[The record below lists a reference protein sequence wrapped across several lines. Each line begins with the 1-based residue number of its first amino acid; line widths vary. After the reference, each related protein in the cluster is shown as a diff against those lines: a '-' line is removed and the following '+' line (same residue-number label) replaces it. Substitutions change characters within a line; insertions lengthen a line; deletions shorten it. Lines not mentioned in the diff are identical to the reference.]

1 MCYVTHPRLTKTV
14 LLYHVLAWLRRYD
27 IKRDFQPN
35 IAKPKQIGAEN
46 QDIHQRHH
54 TNRLWRPHYRQIH
67 AHAALKSELF
77 TAVCVKTSLNS
88 WSLPCQKSIWQ
99 EIKPQIGPQ
108 SKATVYEQ
116 YSLKTKQHSH
126 SYLYISKEH
135 HNKRLS
141 VVYCSLPCSGASQAS
156 QEMNFGVIQRLY
168 QHSFAEKS
176 FMWAAVSLYMEP
188 CYDASCG
195 LWRAEN
201 KTEKRILVL
210 LRSISRPLTVAH
222 DSNIIWFLDVYPWL
236 PMDHTYTGWSFKG

>member
-135 HNKRLS
+135 HNKKAECCL
-141 VVYCSLPCSGASQAS
+141 L
-156 QEMNFGVIQRLY
+156 F
-168 QHSFAEKS
+168 FALFWSKS
-176 FMWAAVSLYMEP
+176 
-188 CYDASCG
+188 
-195 LWRAEN
+195 
-201 KTEKRILVL
+201 
-210 LRSISRPLTVAH
+210 SISGDELWCNSAVIPAFFCRKIIHVGSSQFVHGAMFWCKLWSVACR
-222 DSNIIWFLDVYPWL
+222 
-236 PMDHTYTGWSFKG
+236 K

>member
-1 MCYVTHPRLTKTV
+1 MEHKLP
-14 LLYHVLAWLRRYD
+14 
-27 IKRDFQPN
+27 FQLP
-35 IAKPKQIGAEN
+35 PEAEN
-46 QDIHQRHH
+46 FFDDHIPSQGNSQGLSFDLSIGDLKEMEKIYLNAVSEYRSLLTLYAMEKERARKQGK
-54 TNRLWRPHYRQIH
+54 LKMFPKAFSQWRPEGSMYSESQLNAIC
-67 AHAALKSELF
+67 AA
-77 TAVCVKTSLNS
+77 
-88 WSLPCQKSIWQ
+88 
-99 EIKPQIGPQ
+99 PQ

-116 YSLKTKQHSH
+116 YSLETKQHSH

-222 DSNIIWFLDVYPWL
+222 DSNIIWFLDVYP
-236 PMDHTYTGWSFKG
+236 